1 MYTVQMEQECECF
14 KKSEYS
20 NNKTFKTQQEAYNYS
35 NIVAELM
42 NEDFCGQHAFCAEKV
57 EGDKFVIRV
66 DINATAVS
74 GCSTGVSCD
83 VGCGSTD
90 DWTLESTDKVDEES
104 CATGCGC
111 S

>member
-1 MYTVQMEQECECF
+1 MFTVQMEQECGCF

-20 NNKTFKTQQEAYNYS
+20 NNNTFPTQQEAYQYA
-35 NIVAELM
+35 NILAELM
-42 NEDFCGQHAFCAEKV
+42 NEEFCSRHKFYSEPGV
-57 EGDKFVIRV
+57 GDTFVIRV
-66 DINATAVS
+66 DINATAAS

-90 DWTLESTDKVDEES
+90 DWSLESTDKANDES
-104 CATGCGC
+104 CGTGCGC